1 MWKWSNFLHDTIPAN
16 KRPLHI
22 NVDESSIKL
31 DTGSLI
37 GNITAVSRKRKRS
50 HKGLHRRAPKS
61 DSRTAYTYVGII
73 CDNQIIRQE
82 LPQFIVLNKRI
93 CSEAVY
99 RRLLAQVPSKVKVL
113 RAAKSSWLTNVGFCK
128 IIRSIAQHLRPFVRD
143 YQPILSLDAASIHL
157 HSTVW
162 STVARSGLLMHCIP
176 AKATY
181 CLQPLD
187 VYSFALLKGEIKQ
200 RCQAHNI
207 ASGTVDLEA
216 SVLVLAAAAH
226 KILYG
231 RCWRNSFS
239 HLGLTGNQSDVSER
253 LLAKIDATS
262 VPLIPRSDPT
272 LEDFA
277 ACFPKR
283 RIIPLDSIFECVVK
297 LANRNQRIPLLGLPR
312 LHRLHAFLAARTVR
326 GHLAPA
332 PAGGALPVHP
342 VLAVGVAP
350 SVLPCPTMI
359 RLRRLPSQRV
369 QEHRAPLPPPAA
381 PP

>member
-1 MWKWSNFLHDTIPAN
+1 MWKWSNFLHDAIPAN

-73 CDNQIIRQE
+73 CDNEIIQRE

-93 CSEAVY
+93 CPEAVY
-99 RRLLAQVPSKVKVL
+99 RRILAQVPSKVKVW
-113 RAAKSSWLTNVGFCK
+113 RAEKSSWLTNTGFCK
-128 IIRSIAQHLRPFVRD
+128 IIRTIAQHLRPFVQE

-157 HSTVW
+157 HESVW
-162 STVARSGLLMHCIP
+162 STVAKTGLMMHCIP

-187 VYSFALLKGEIKQ
+187 VYSFALLKREIKQ

-207 ASGTVDLEA
+207 AAGTVDLEA

-239 HLGLTGNQSDVSER
+239 HLGLTGDQSDVSVR
-253 LLAKIDATS
+253 LLSKIDATS
-262 VPLIPRSDPT
+262 VPLIPRTDPT

-283 RIIPLDSIFECVVK
+283 RIIPVDSIFKCVLK
-297 LANRNQRIPLLGLPR
+297 LANQNQRIPLLSWPR
-312 LHRLHAFLAARTVR
+312 LHRLHAFLHARTAR

-332 PAGGALPVHP
+332 PAAGAVPADP
-342 VLAVGVAP
+342 VLSLVVAP
-350 SVLPCPTMI
+350 SVLPCPTTI
-359 RLRRLPSQRV
+359 WLRRLPSQRV
-369 QEHRAPLPPPAA
+369 PERLAPLPPPAA
-381 PP
+381 LR